1 MGIINTVVGARRKS
15 KKQIKRVCFVL
26 LLFQMFFCS
35 GVVSAQNTGNEVA
48 KRPELT
54 PEGKNDLQGK
64 NHVDFTIEEKAWIKQ
79 HPQLKVGTYHAPPY
93 IYVEFGE
100 PKGYLVDIV
109 RQVFEHANL
118 TPEFTKTLPLKTQL
132 EMLRANKIDV
142 GVGFI
147 KTEARE
153 KFLHYTRTPMDLQI
167 GIFTRNDG
175 PEYLNEKSLNGLT
188 IASYHGYGL
197 AEKYMKKYQD
207 IKIVNADDP
216 DGMMKLV
223 FRGRADVAFQEVAS
237 ANFMIFRSN
246 YNNLVLKGYLPDEF
260 QISTMVTNKNQ
271 PLLKSILEK
280 SYQAIPFSQLYAL
293 HEKWL
298 GPDFSAE
305 QKILTREE
313 LAFLNNK
320 KTFTVCDYNDMY
332 PISGVQNDQL
342 IGVMGDYYN
351 EIASRL
357 NVKFKAIPTSNKKEL
372 SRKVAGGKCDFVSV
386 IPADRPPFP
395 AIKRSDQFA
404 GSIYLSMGNLK
415 SIFFDQDSDFEGHTF
430 IVRCESFKQALKKAY
445 PNLDIEVSSDMD
457 RILEKLSFYENVH
470 YIAPKPILD
479 RIIQKYGYQK
489 FKINGSFEKAKIK
502 YALGVHDK
510 NPLLLSIVNK
520 TIATIPSDLT
530 TRIFD
535 KYELRGFRIEKS
547 YNIYFLYL
555 VAALL
560 ILMFVALFV
569 ICHLKKQ
576 HKIIE
581 SEKARFETLM
591 QNASDGILIID
602 KDASVLD
609 SNLKIQQ
616 MLGYTA
622 DEMKALKVYDF
633 NRFHKKGWIIKTLHS
648 IITKNRQ
655 IDFKA
660 EYTRKD
666 GSSFPVGITST
677 PIVLDNQN
685 CSYSS
690 IRDISEQVE
699 KEKALTDSEF
709 RWKFAIEGS
718 RDGLWDWNVKTAE
731 VYFSPQ
737 WKKMLGFKDHEI
749 QGTLK
754 EWKKLVHPEDMPQVM
769 QDITDH
775 FEGRTQIFINRHRVR
790 TKSDNYKWILDRGV
804 IVSRDEQG
812 NPERMLGTHTDI
824 SRQKETEEKL
834 EAAMIEAQEANR
846 SKSVFLSNMSHELR
860 TPLNAILGYTQIF
873 ADDQTLT
880 KKQLSGIQT
889 MQNAGEHLLM
899 LINDMLD
906 LSKIEAG
913 KLEIQPSEI
922 ELKAFITHLCD
933 FIRVRSDS
941 KNIEFYHEISQHLP
955 DIIIGDELRIRQ
967 ILLNLISNAVKFTDK
982 GYCSFQI
989 NGKTVSEGK
998 TKLNFIV
1005 EDSGPGIDKS
1015 QQEIVFKPFSQ
1026 SGERLKYSE
1035 GTGLGLTVSRNLI
1048 ELMGGELILT
1058 SPIHDKNESGFGPG
1072 TRFTFSI
1079 VVASEYRKMLQK
1091 CEPGILYSFPD
1102 LMAGSKKVLI
1112 VDDQFSNRVVLR
1124 DTLESFGF
1132 AVSEAKDGGQA
1143 LSVCKKVQPDLVF
1156 MDLRMPGVDGFM
1168 GVKLLSEDER
1178 CAKIPVIAITASMAG
1193 EDYLKE
1199 KCYASG
1205 FAGFLPK
1212 PFVKQDLIQM
1222 VADILD
1228 LSLKCH
1234 IEAAE
1239 SDEEIVAPPQEVL
1252 EQLWNYLLDGD
1263 LDAISDTAQEIET
1276 TESGRYREFSKRL
1289 QELTND
1295 IQFNGIERLLDQ
1307 YLEK

>member
-1 MGIINTVVGARRKS
+1 MKMRLINTGVGAKRKS
-15 KKQIKRVCFVL
+15 KKQIKRVCFIF
-26 LLFQMFFCS
+26 LLFQICFCS
-35 GVVSAQNTGNEVA
+35 GIVSAQNAGIEVA
-48 KRPELT
+48 KREGLT
-54 PEGKNDLQGK
+54 SKGKNDLQKK
-64 NHVDFTIEEKAWIKQ
+64 NRLDFTIEEKAWIKQ

-109 RQVFEHANL
+109 RQVFERANL
-118 TPEFTKTLPLKTQL
+118 TPEFTEILPLKTQL
-132 EMLRANKIDV
+132 EMLQANKIHV

-147 KTEARE
+147 KTEARK

-167 GIFTRNDG
+167 GIFTRSDG

-197 AEKYMKKYQD
+197 AEKYMRKYQD
-207 IKIVNADDP
+207 IKIVNADDA

-223 FRGRADVAFQEVAS
+223 SRGKADVAFQEVAS

-246 YNNLVLKGYLPDEF
+246 YNNLVLKGYLPDEI
-260 QISTMVTNKNQ
+260 QISTMVTGKNQ

-305 QKILTREE
+305 QKILTKEE

-332 PISGVQNDQL
+332 PISGVQNGQL

-351 EIASRL
+351 EIAARL
-357 NVKFKAIPTSNKKEL
+357 NVEFKAIPTSNREEL
-372 SRKVAGGKCDFVSV
+372 SRNVAGGKCDFVSV

-415 SIFFDQDSDFEGHTF
+415 SIYFDHDSDFKGHTF
-430 IVRCESFKQALKKAY
+430 IVRCESFKQALKRAY
-445 PNLDIEVSSDMD
+445 PDLDIEVSSDMD
-457 RILEKLSFYENVH
+457 RILEKLSFDENVH

-547 YNIYFLYL
+547 YNIYFLYI
-555 VAALL
+555 VTALL
-560 ILMFVALFV
+560 ILMLVALF
-569 ICHLKKQ
+569 IIYHLKKQ
-576 HKIIE
+576 HKIIQA
-581 SEKARFETLM
+581 EKARFETLM
-591 QNASDGILIID
+591 QNASDGILIVD
-602 KDASVLD
+602 KDATILD
-609 SNLKIQQ
+609 SNIKIQQ

-622 DEMKALKVYDF
+622 DEMKTLKLYDF
-633 NRFHKKGWIIKTLHS
+633 NKFHKKGWIIKTLHS
-648 IITKNRQ
+648 IITENRQ

-666 GSSFPVGITST
+666 GSTFPVGITAT
-677 PIVLDNQN
+677 PIVLDNKN

-690 IRDISEQVE
+690 IR
-699 KEKALTDSEF
+699 
-709 RWKFAIEGS
+709 
-718 RDGLWDWNVKTAE
+718 
-731 VYFSPQ
+731 
-737 WKKMLGFKDHEI
+737 
-749 QGTLK
+749 
-754 EWKKLVHPEDMPQVM
+754 
-769 QDITDH
+769 
-775 FEGRTQIFINRHRVR
+775 
-790 TKSDNYKWILDRGV
+790 
-804 IVSRDEQG
+804 
-812 NPERMLGTHTDI
+812 DI

-834 EAAMIEAQEANR
+834 KAAMIEAQEANR

-873 ADDQTLT
+873 ADDKTLT

-913 KLEIQPSEI
+913 KLEIQPNEI
-922 ELKAFITHLCD
+922 ELKAFITHLYD

-941 KNIEFYHEISQHLP
+941 KNIDFYHEISQHLP
-955 DIIIGDELRIRQ
+955 DIIIGDELRMRQ
-967 ILLNLISNAVKFTDK
+967 ILLNLLSNAVKFTDK
-982 GYCSFQI
+982 GYCSFQV
-989 NGKTVSEGK
+989 NGETVSEGK

-1005 EDSGPGIDKS
+1005 EDTGPGIDKS

-1079 VVASEYRKMLQK
+1079 VVASENREIPQK

-1102 LMAGSKKVLI
+1102 VMPGSKKMLI

-1132 AVSEAKDGGQA
+1132 AVSEAEDGGQA
-1143 LSVCKKVQPDLVF
+1143 VSVCKEVQPDLVF
-1156 MDLRMPGVDGFM
+1156 MDLRMPDVDGFM
-1168 GVKLLSEDER
+1168 GIKLLSEDER
-1178 CAKIPVIAITASMAG
+1178 CANIPVIAITASMAG

-1222 VADILD
+1222 VADILN

-1234 IEAAE
+1234 TQAPE
-1239 SDEEIVAPPQEVL
+1239 SDEDIVAPPQNVL
-1252 EQLWNYLLDGD
+1252 EQLRNYLLDGD
-1263 LDAISDTAQEIET
+1263 FDAISDTAQKIET
-1276 TESGRYREFSKRL
+1276 TESGRYKEFSRQL
-1289 QELTND
+1289 QELTDN

-1307 YLEK
+1307 YLKK